1 MCKVQF
7 DMQMTGSQANF
18 SSDIPNFF
26 FVLVN
31 VTEILSERFIEK
43 LVFGRFT
50 FIKTNEICRDQP
62 GVKYMHSATSLLAVL
77 NLIMHLSRK
86 LFYDET

>member
-7 DMQMTGSQANF
+7 DMQVTGSQANF
-18 SSDIPNFF
+18 TSDIPNFF

-31 VTEILSERFIEK
+31 VTEIQ
-43 LVFGRFT
+43 LVFGRFV
-50 FIKTNEICRDQP
+50 FIKSDEICRDQP
-62 GVKYMHSATSLLAVL
+62 GVKHMHSATSLLSVL

-86 LFYDET
+86 LLYDET